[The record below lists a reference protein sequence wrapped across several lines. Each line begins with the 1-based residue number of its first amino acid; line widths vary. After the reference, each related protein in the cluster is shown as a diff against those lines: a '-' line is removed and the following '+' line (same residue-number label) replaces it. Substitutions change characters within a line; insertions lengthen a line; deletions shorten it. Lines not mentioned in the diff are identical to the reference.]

1 MRQTVTIGMA
11 FAIAIASTGALAL
24 DIHAELNACR
34 LLQSDA
40 ERLACYDAIGT
51 STIEPVVGSIAEAAP
66 VPGAASAPEPTP
78 VEKSVAAPVPT
89 PPVAEP
95 VPSAAP
101 VPAPTAPV
109 AAPAAE
115 PVPVVQEAPT
125 PEETFGKSASETYRE
140 QQEAFGKEEIRE
152 LAATVVKLRRLGNY
166 KVEITLDNGQK
177 WHQITSSYLKLKVGD
192 NIVIKRAALDS
203 YKLVKVGNNR
213 PMKVRRVK

>member
-1 MRQTVTIGMA
+1 MRQTVAIGMA
-11 FAIAIASTGALAL
+11 FAIAIASTGALAM

-34 LLQSDA
+34 MLQSDA

-51 STIEPVVGSIAEAAP
+51 STIEPVAGP
-66 VPGAASAPEPTP
+66 MPGAA
-78 VEKSVAAPVPT
+78 
-89 PPVAEP
+89 P

-101 VPAPTAPV
+101 APEPALPAESSVAAPTPAPPV
-109 AAPAAE
+109 EAPAAE

-152 LAATVVKLRRLGNY
+152 LAATVAKLRRLGNY